1 MNGYLGKL
9 LWVDLNAGTVR
20 DEPLNMDYVRDFIGG
35 SGLAARYLWDLT
47 DAATEPLSP
56 EAPLIY
62 MTGPLVGTAA
72 PACGRHVVCALSPA
86 TDRWGEANTGG
97 RFGAQLRYAGYDGII
112 IVGQAAKPTTLFIRD
127 GQAELHDA
135 SHLWGKDIYVTQEE
149 LKTEFNEPRA
159 SVACIGP
166 GGEHM
171 LPVAGIVNDEGR
183 IAARGG
189 LGAVMGAKRLK
200 AVVARGTGKVPLPDE
215 ARFREVV
222 KVAYRELK
230 DDFSVRMFR
239 ETGTAGG
246 VDYLMMIGDMP
257 NKYFTQGFY
266 EEAEKLSGSIMKET
280 ILKDIGACHTCPISC
295 WRIVETRGMYKESHI
310 DGPEYE
316 TVAAFGSL
324 ILSDDL
330 EAVSYANHLCNAYG
344 LDTISVGST
353 IAFAYHLF
361 DQGIITTADTGGLI
375 LRWGDIHTAIQL
387 VGMIAR
393 QQGFGVQLGEGSRA
407 LGRRYGVEEQAA
419 QVNGLEV
426 AMHDPRA
433 MTGMSLIYA
442 TSPRGACH
450 NQGDMYWVELGR
462 ALEELGMTM
471 LDRASSE
478 GKAFASARI
487 QDWRSLYNNLIMC
500 IFSNPD
506 PHGVAAMLS
515 ASTGRTVDLAEAI
528 KLGERTWNLKR
539 AFNNRR
545 GLTRRHDKLPKMF
558 LEPLHDGGA
567 AGIVPDFETMLREF
581 YHVRGWDWATG
592 RPTPAKL
599 MELELDFTLDEL
611 WPSVNLAAAAD

>member
-1 MNGYLGKL
+1 MYGYLGKL
-9 LWVDLNAGTVR
+9 LWVDLTAGVVR
-20 DEPLNMDYVRDFIGG
+20 DEPLNMDYARDYIGG
-35 SGLAARYLWDLT
+35 SGLAARYLWDMT
-47 DAATEPLSP
+47 DAATAPFSP
-56 EAPLIY
+56 EAPLIF

-72 PACGRHVVCALSPA
+72 PACGRHVVVGLSPA
-86 TDRWGEANTGG
+86 TGRWGEANTGG

-112 IVGQAAKPTTLFIRD
+112 VTGRAQHPVTLVIRD

-135 SHLWGKDIYVTQEE
+135 RRLWGKDIYATQEE
-149 LKTEFNEPRA
+149 LKAELGEPRA
-159 SVACIGP
+159 SVCCIGP
-166 GGEHM
+166 AGEHLVPM
-171 LPVAGIVNDEGR
+171 AGIVNDDAR

-200 AVVARGTGKVPLPDE
+200 AIVARGTGKIPLPDE

-222 KVAYRELK
+222 KGAYRELK

-257 NKYFTQGFY
+257 NKYWTQGFY
-266 EEAEKLSGSIMKET
+266 DGAEKLSGSVMKET
-280 ILKDIGACHTCPISC
+280 IQTGIGACHTCPISC
-295 WRIVETRGMYKESHI
+295 WRIVQTRGMYKEARI

-324 ILSDDL
+324 LLCDDL
-330 EAVSYANHLCNAYG
+330 EAVAYANHLCNAYG

-361 DQGIITTADTGGLI
+361 DQGVITSADTGGLV

-393 QQGFGVQLGEGSRA
+393 QQGFGVILGEGSRA
-407 LGRRYGVEEQAA
+407 VGRRYGVEDQAV
-419 QVNGLEV
+419 QVNGLEL

-433 MTGMSLIYA
+433 MTGMALIYA

-462 ALEELGMTM
+462 ALEELGMT
-471 LDRASSE
+471 LTDKASSE
-478 GKAFASARI
+478 GKAFTSARI
-487 QDWRSLYNNLIMC
+487 QDWRSLYNSLIMC
-500 IFSNPD
+500 MFSNPE
-506 PHGVAAMLS
+506 PHAVTRMLS
-515 ASTGRTVDLAEAI
+515 AAIGRQVDLPEAI
-528 KLGERTWNLKR
+528 YLGERAWNLKR

-545 GLTRRHDKLPKMF
+545 GLSRRHDKLPRMM

-567 AGIVPDFETMLREF
+567 AGVVPEFDTMLREF
-581 YHVRGWDWATG
+581 YEVRGWDWVTG
-592 RPTPAKL
+592 RPTAHKL
-599 MELELDFTLDEL
+599 LELGLEFTLADL
-611 WPSVNLAAAAD
+611 WPMADLALSAD

>member
-1 MNGYLGKL
+1 MHGYLGKL
-9 LWVDLNAGTVR
+9 LRVDLSRGVMN
-20 DEPLNMDYVRDFIGG
+20 DEPLNEAYVRDYIGG
-35 SGLAARYLWDLT
+35 SGLAARYLWDMT

-56 EAPLIY
+56 EAPLIF

-72 PACGRHVVCALSPA
+72 PACGRHVVVALSPA
-86 TDRWGEANTGG
+86 TGRWGESNTGG

-112 IVGQAAKPTTLFIRD
+112 VTGQAAHPVSLVIRD
-127 GQAELHDA
+127 GVAELHDA
-135 SHLWGKDIYVTQEE
+135 RHLWGKDIYATQEE
-149 LKTEFNEPRA
+149 LKAEFNQPRA

-166 GGEHM
+166 GGEHR
-171 LPVAGIVNDEGR
+171 LPLAGIVNDEAR

-189 LGAVMGAKRLK
+189 LGAVMGSKRLK
-200 AVVARGTGKVPLPDE
+200 AILAHGTGKIPLPDE

-222 KVAYRELK
+222 KSAYKELK
-230 DDFSVRMFR
+230 EDFSVRMFR

-257 NKYFTQGFY
+257 NKYWTEGFFDG
-266 EEAEKLSGSIMKET
+266 AEKLSGSVMKET
-280 ILKDIGACHTCPISC
+280 IQTGIGACHTCPISC
-295 WRIVETRGMYKESHI
+295 WRIVETRGVYKESRI

-330 EAVSYANHLCNAYG
+330 EAVAYANHLCNSYG

-353 IAFAYHLF
+353 IAFAYYLF
-361 DQGIITTADTGGLI
+361 NQGIITVEDTGGLI
-375 LRWGDIHTAIQL
+375 LRWGDVGTAIQL

-393 QQGFGVQLGEGSRA
+393 QQGFGVVLGEGSRA
-407 LGRRYGVEEQAA
+407 LGRRFGAEDLAV

-433 MTGMSLIYA
+433 MTGMSLVYA

-462 ALEELGMTM
+462 ALGELGLDM
-471 LDRASSE
+471 LDRSSSE

-487 QDWRSLYNNLIMC
+487 QDWRSLYNSLIMC
-500 IFSNPD
+500 MFSNPD
-506 PHGVAAMLS
+506 PHGVVGMLS
-515 ASTGRTVDLAEAI
+515 AAIGREVSLPEGLF
-528 KLGERTWNLKR
+528 LGERAWNLKR
-539 AFNNRR
+539 IFNNRR
-545 GLTRRHDKLPKMF
+545 GLSRHHDKLPKLLM
-558 LEPLHDGGA
+558 EPMYVGGTE
-567 AGIVPDFETMLREF
+567 GVVPDFHAMLRE
-581 YHVRGWDWATG
+581 YYDIRGWDWTSG

-599 MELELDFTLDEL
+599 SQLGLDFALSEL
-611 WPSVNLAAAAD
+611 WPAVQLAAD